1 MEINDVKH
9 IGLLARLKLSDAE
22 ASALTI
28 DLNKIVALVET
39 LPATRRSSDD
49 DEEEKN
55 EEEDVVEESN
65 ERITRG
71 DQTRQ
76 DFRITSDEL
85 IAASPD
91 HNGRFI
97 RVKKIIDKDA

>member
-39 LPATRRSSDD
+39 LPATKRSSDD
-49 DEEEKN
+49 EDDD
-55 EEEDVVEESN
+55 EEDVVVEGSN

-71 DQTRQ
+71 DETRQ